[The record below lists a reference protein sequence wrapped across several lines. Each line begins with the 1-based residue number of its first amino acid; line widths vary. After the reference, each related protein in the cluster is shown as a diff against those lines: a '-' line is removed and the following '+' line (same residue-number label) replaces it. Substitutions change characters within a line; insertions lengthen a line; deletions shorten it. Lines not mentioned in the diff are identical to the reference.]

1 MGPGGRPAAEA
12 APAKPANLRFLNW
25 SASTGKAFD
34 EADVPRPPKTR
45 RRPLLSVRSSPRKLI
60 TGTPARF
67 LGQLPMVELNTTGPA
82 SAPLI
87 DLGPGSIISLVVRSA
102 AGIVLFL
109 RSGTAPGK

>member
-1 MGPGGRPAAEA
+1 MGPGG
-12 APAKPANLRFLNW
+12 
-25 SASTGKAFD
+25 AFD

-67 LGQLPMVELNTTGPA
+67 FGQLPMVESNTTGPA

-87 DLGPGSIISLVVRSA
+87 DLGPGSIISFLVRSA
-102 AGIVLFL
+102 GGIVLFR
-109 RSGTAPGK
+109 RSGTTPRKGPAAPFWPSNLKNAAFLLARCTV